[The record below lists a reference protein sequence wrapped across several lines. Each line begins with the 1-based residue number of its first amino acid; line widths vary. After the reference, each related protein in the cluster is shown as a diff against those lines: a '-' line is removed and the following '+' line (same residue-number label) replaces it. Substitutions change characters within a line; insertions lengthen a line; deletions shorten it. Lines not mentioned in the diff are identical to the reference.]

1 MDKDV
6 INEPVSQQNLK
17 IRIPTPRVEET
28 NDEDESKTKKVYCIS
43 YIFSCIFCCSNDD
56 NI

>member
-28 NDEDESKTKKVYCIS
+28 NDKDESKTKKVYCIS